1 MKRIGFIYWLT
12 GFCVL
17 CSCNSKAENDAQQS
31 AIFEDR
37 DSIAETPAEI
47 MVKELAAEDIK
58 IEKELLYDKHTLKG
72 YNTLLSMGKDKR
84 KVSFV
89 GKYPAETITM
99 VYPSEL

>member
-31 AIFEDR
+31 AIFEAR

-58 IEKELLYDKHTLKG
+58 IEKETEKVEDKKFEENKKQGEIEKEMHMTVQI
-72 YNTLLSMGKDKR
+72 R
-84 KVSFV
+84 
-89 GKYPAETITM
+89 I
-99 VYPSEL
+99 

>member
-47 MVKELAAEDIK
+47 MVKELAA
-58 IEKELLYDKHTLKG
+58 
-72 YNTLLSMGKDKR
+72 
-84 KVSFV
+84 
-89 GKYPAETITM
+89 
-99 VYPSEL
+99 

>member
-31 AIFEDR
+31 AIFEAR

-58 IEKELLYDKHTLKG
+58 IEKELLYDKHTLKDI
-72 YNTLLSMGKDKR
+72 YPYE
-84 KVSFV
+84 VSFV

>member
-58 IEKELLYDKHTLKG
+58 
-72 YNTLLSMGKDKR
+72 
-84 KVSFV
+84 
-89 GKYPAETITM
+89 
-99 VYPSEL
+99 

>member
-31 AIFEDR
+31 AIFEAR

-58 IEKELLYDKHTLKG
+58 IKKWLYNFK
-72 YNTLLSMGKDKR
+72 YNLER
-84 KVSFV
+84 RE
-89 GKYPAETITM
+89 AI
-99 VYPSEL
+99 